1 MEVGGLVIRLQDYR
15 ELPSVFRLTVFCN
28 PPQEMID
35 KSISVNHALSVNL
48 LQLTP
53 FRRTMQLE
61 TCFVD
66 LLSQMPEMPI
76 IRDIDVLFNPAYQ
89 VDVMQLL
96 VSAYKRKPFRLIWPG
111 SFDNGKLVY
120 SEKQYSD
127 YKAFD
132 ANAYDILCVKD

>member
-1 MEVGGLVIRLQDYR
+1 MEVGSLVIRFQDYC
-15 ELPSVFRLTVFCN
+15 ELPSVYRLTVFCD
-28 PPQEMID
+28 PPKEMLD
-35 KSISVNHALSVNL
+35 QSISVNHDLSVNL

-61 TCFVD
+61 TCLVS
-66 LLSQMPEMPI
+66 LLSQMPGMPI

-111 SFDNGKLVY
+111 SFENGKLIY
-120 SEKQYSD
+120 SEKQYPD

-132 ANAYDILCVKD
+132 VNAYDILCVKE